1 MHSGEK
7 AGCVNSPDTV
17 LRVRFPCNCHF
28 YEKSEGFCQSLL
40 PGRSCQESALRNRF
54 LTEEEGGKK
63 PKGSGDASD
72 LLSGWSRNETQE
84 KVCTSPKFERYRP
97 HSSPDPFGATLSPG
111 EGIIPLLPQRGP
123 LPAKGI
129 HIFIWNQLTI
139 FWLDCIMYL
148 EIYDF
153 LSAIYQKPHDTSA
166 FRKERNFCH
175 DLQCRSTTHVHR
187 R

>member
-63 PKGSGDASD
+63 PKGSGVRPALRLVTERNSGKS
-72 LLSGWSRNETQE
+72 LYISQIRALPPAFLS
-84 KVCTSPKFERYRP
+84 RP
-97 HSSPDPFGATLSPG
+97 L
-111 EGIIPLLPQRGP
+111 RGHP
-123 LPAKGI
+123 LPGRGDYPAADAARSASSKRNPYFYMESI
-129 HIFIWNQLTI
+129 DN
-139 FWLDCIMYL
+139 
-148 EIYDF
+148 F
-153 LSAIYQKPHDTSA
+153 LVRLYNVPG
-166 FRKERNFCH
+166 N
-175 DLQCRSTTHVHR
+175 L
-187 R
+187 